1 MTLPDQ
7 RVRRLSSLYEC
18 VKLEFNTHSKTRE
31 RLGVY
36 GTPVLLVL
44 DAEGEIIDQLDGFV
58 AADELVP
65 WLTRHARVGRSTK
78 PKPRERSQRRQY

>member
-7 RVRRLSSLYEC
+7 RVRPLSSLYEC
-18 VKLEFNTHSKTRE
+18 VKLEFNTHRDTRE

-44 DAEGEIIDQLDGFV
+44 DGNGKVIDQLDGFV
-58 AADELVP
+58 EADELVP
-65 WLTRHARVGRSTK
+65 WLTIHARAGSSTQ
-78 PKPRERSQRRQY
+78 PKPRARSRRRQH